1 MARCFIDFQRGKTK
15 MARPEMA
22 CTVYFYLLSVS
33 LLLHPAV
40 TSIEVFVELAHGF
53 TTFVIF

>member
-1 MARCFIDFQRGKTK
+1 MASCFIDFQRGKTK

-33 LLLHPAV
+33 LLFHPAV
-40 TSIEVFVELAHGF
+40 TRIEDFVELAHGF
-53 TTFVIF
+53 TTLVIF